1 MQEYTGKSISNHL
14 KHLLPFIFISFVVFF
29 LIIYI
34 RINPID
40 IPVIMIIIYIFYVV
54 ISVLNVYLHIEYCL
68 TNKGVRL
75 LLDRENRIIKYYK
88 GRDEYIIYPK
98 DILVIELYRSFNYKK
113 KGGFMLTDNYRFCK
127 LILND
132 KKEIVITSLLYPSLN
147 FELEEKV
154 KIIEKF
160 LASIYLTRKR

>member
-1 MQEYTGKSISNHL
+1 MQEYTGKSIGNHL
-14 KHLLPFIFISFVVFF
+14 KHLLPFIFYSFLVFF
-29 LIIYI
+29 LTIYVRFNHIGIPVVMNIIYLF
-34 RINPID
+34 
-40 IPVIMIIIYIFYVV
+40 YIV

-68 TNKGVRL
+68 INKGVRL

-88 GRDEYIIYPK
+88 GREEYIIYPE
-98 DILVIELYRSFNYKK
+98 DILGIELYRSFNYEK

-132 KKEIVITSLLYPSLN
+132 KKEIVITSLLYPSLK

-154 KIIEKF
+154 KIAERFIPN
-160 LASIYLTRKR
+160 